1 MAVPGAPVSMGDS
14 TAWNPGAVAEPVVS
28 LVSTSPV
35 SVPDAA
41 RWPAMIPKPVP
52 GSWPRWILTTK
63 NTSSPAWS
71 LIPAGITRP
80 AGTGGTGLA
89 LGTGD
94 GRAGTD
100 DGTGDGTGDRTEAA
114 GAWAGLGSW
123 RPRWLMP

>member
-41 RWPAMIPKPVP
+41 RLPAMIPKPVP

-89 LGTGD
+89 LGTGEGTGD
-94 GRAGTD
+94 GEA
-100 DGTGDGTGDRTEAA
+100 GTGDGTGDGEAGTGDGTGDGEA
-114 GAWAGLGSW
+114 GTGE
-123 RPRWLMP
+123 